1 MEWFNAKIK
10 YLKQLENG
18 SIAKVSESYLLNA
31 LSFTEA
37 EARLQGILEEYISE
51 YQLKA
56 LTPINIQ
63 DVIIDDSKDNFFK
76 TKVFFIDSDP
86 DTEKEKK
93 INESYMVQAN
103 NSAEAIEKLSERLK
117 GSIVDFEI
125 VSTSKTSILDVFPY
139 EY

>member
-56 LTPINIQ
+56 RLPNGWLTI
-63 DVIIDDSKDNFFK
+63 
-76 TKVFFIDSDP
+76 
-86 DTEKEKK
+86 
-93 INESYMVQAN
+93 
-103 NSAEAIEKLSERLK
+103 ERLL
-117 GSIVDFEI
+117 
-125 VSTSKTSILDVFPY
+125 TSLIWPY
-139 EY
+139 KSDL

>member
-18 SIAKVSESYLLNA
+18 SISKVSESYLLNA

-51 YQLKA
+51 YQLKS
-56 LTPINIQ
+56 LSPINIQ

-76 TKVFFIDSDP
+76 TKVCFISADP

>member
-18 SIAKVSESYLLNA
+18 SISNVSENYLLNA

-37 EARLQGILEEYISE
+37 EARLQGILSEYISE
-51 YQLKA
+51 YQLKS
-56 LTPINIQ
+56 LSPINIQ
-63 DVIIDDSKDNFFK
+63 DVIIDESKDNFFK
-76 TKVFFIDSDP
+76 TKVCFVDCDH

>member
-18 SIAKVSESYLLNA
+18 SITKVSESYLLNA

-51 YQLKA
+51 YQLKS
-56 LTPINIQ
+56 LSPINIQ

-76 TKVFFIDSDP
+76 TKVCFISSDP
-86 DTEKEKK
+86 DTGKEKK